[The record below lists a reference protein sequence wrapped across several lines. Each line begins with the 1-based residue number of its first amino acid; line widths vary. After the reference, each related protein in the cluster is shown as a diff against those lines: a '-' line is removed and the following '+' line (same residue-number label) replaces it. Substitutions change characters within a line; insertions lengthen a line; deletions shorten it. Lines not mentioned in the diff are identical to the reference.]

1 LHVGYSSAVT
11 SASARNKLVED
22 VVDRLV
28 AALEPED
35 VVIGGGNVIHM
46 KKLPRGCRAGNNAHA
61 FIGGFRI
68 WNDELEGRRLR
79 ASAENFGPSKKGSAL
94 FSNLNSRRKN

>member
-1 LHVGYSSAVT
+1 
-11 SASARNKLVED
+11 
-22 VVDRLV
+22 
-28 AALEPED
+28 
-35 VVIGGGNVIHM
+35 M

-61 FIGGFRI
+61 FIGGFRM

-79 ASAENFGPSKKGSAL
+79 ASAENFGPSMKGSAL

>member
-1 LHVGYSSAVT
+1 
-11 SASARNKLVED
+11 VED

-61 FIGGFRI
+61 FIGGFRM
-68 WNDELEGRRLR
+68 WNDELEDRGTLAR
-79 ASAENFGPSKKGSAL
+79 GSPVCRKRQRQAL
-94 FSNLNSRRKN
+94 LHWAYDSRQF